1 MAAHDRITSLHNPK
15 IKAVRALRD
24 GRKRVKSGRMIV
36 HGLREIS
43 RAAASGVAF
52 DQVFF
57 CPALM
62 NDTARRLLRELE
74 ASGAPLVEVTQ
85 PIIEGLA
92 FGDRTEAV
100 VAVAASPRRDLK
112 DFKITRPGEP
122 PLIAVVEGV
131 EKPGNLGAV
140 IRSADGAGAGGVIAA
155 DLRTDLFN
163 PNVIRASL
171 GTVFA
176 LPIAV
181 ASGAETLDWL
191 RSRGIAA
198 YAARVDAAKEYWQV
212 DFTAPCAVVLGNEA
226 TGLSGCWSGP
236 GVESVRLPMLGLADS
251 LNVSVTAAVL
261 LYEARRQRSRAEMH
275 PPSRPDGRQ
284 RSADES

>member
-1 MAAHDRITSLHNPK
+1 MAAHDRITSLRNPT

-24 GRKRVKSGRMIV
+24 GRKRMKSGRMIV

-43 RAAASGVAF
+43 RAVAAGIAF
-52 DQVFF
+52 EYVFF
-57 CPALM
+57 CPPLM
-62 NDTARRLLRELE
+62 NEAGRRLLEELG
-74 ASGAPLVEVTQ
+74 ARGAPLIEVTQ
-85 PIIEGLA
+85 PVIEGLA

-100 VAVAASPRRDLK
+100 VAVAVTPHRELK
-112 DFKITRPGEP
+112 DFRPARTDEP

-176 LPIAV
+176 MPTAV
-181 ASGAETLDWL
+181 ASGEQVLNWL
-191 RSRGIAA
+191 RDRGMVA
-198 YAARVDAAKEYWQV
+198 YAARVDAEREYWQA
-212 DFTAPCAVVLGNEA
+212 DFTVPCAIVLGNEA
-226 TGLSGCWSGP
+226 KGLSRRWSGA
-236 GVESVRLPMLGLADS
+236 GVQPVRLPMLGLADS
-251 LNVSVTAAVL
+251 LNVSATAAIL
-261 LYEARRQRSRAEMH
+261 LYEARRQRSRA
-275 PPSRPDGRQ
+275 
-284 RSADES
+284 